1 MAHRGYYHY
10 LQRQQCQPLRHQR
23 NLRQSRLLPGAGTET
38 DKKAGNLLFVSGH
51 GTQICGKVGGDL
63 TTDDGYNA
71 ARECTINCLSA
82 IKQAVGDLDKVNIVK
97 VFGMVNCTPDYVN
110 QPTVLNGASDLL
122 IEVFGQEKGC
132 HARSAIGMC
141 SLPRG
146 IACEVEMVVEVTE

>member
-1 MAHRGYYHY
+1 MKVEAK
-10 LQRQQCQPLRHQR
+10 LQELGIT
-23 NLRQSRLLPGAGTET
+23 LKDLPRCDHPIERT
-38 DKKAGNLLFVSGH
+38 KKAGNLLFVSGH